1 MDESIN
7 IEVVDKVA
15 RTIKPEIIGI
25 GEASAT
31 AAPQVALL
39 SKQLQSFSGL
49 AQFRSMAADTNALAS
64 SINKLTSTQISAQL
78 ASDKLALSQS
88 KVALAQE
95 KLATQAAKTA
105 EAQSKANIAYLAE
118 ESALNKAVQAEQKAI
133 SSAADLS
140 KSIDAEAASYK
151 NLTNAQRE
159 SITKAAGV
167 ASSEPIMAANHT
179 GAGPAAANA
188 ATLAAQVKASA
199 QSTEEQLANDAKL
212 KASSDKLLSSIDGKY
227 AAQLKWNKVLTD
239 AKALN
244 AAGVLSEQEFAT
256 VQNAVKKG
264 ITDVGTAAKGS
275 STVVRE
281 LFSEVREASNGNFT
295 RLAGSLSITAQAL
308 GLVSLALTPVG
319 ILLIAAAGAAAL
331 FTTEFT
337 KGSVEANQ
345 FANQLK
351 LQGNYADLTTKSWQ
365 DMAVAIGQA
374 TDTTTASNT
383 KLIASLAS
391 TNNYTT
397 DQIKSLVTA
406 SDELSKATGQNASD
420 ILASFAKMS
429 EGPGNFA
436 AEFQKQYQGVITP
449 TQVAYIQQLEARGQK
464 EEAIASLIKDIT
476 DGIAKNA
483 VDNSNVIYKAWIHAY
498 NGISNYFQG
507 LKQVSAQAAQ
517 SPADALAATIKA
529 QQASLTNMP
538 QLIVNGQNVD
548 PAKTKAGLQTIIDQ
562 EKARLAVMVQQNA
575 AAQQTTV
582 ATKKGQDLLDGIK
595 SDYSGVV
602 DDQQGLNNAVA
613 KYTSNLKAAKA
624 LSENALVSPALRK
637 QAADAYTR
645 LSSDQADAMKR
656 LQQQYTPNS
665 VKDDKTA
672 DSAAK
677 AAARKAAEL
686 AAQQQKAITKT
697 VNDLNGELNDIA
709 GEGVSGAISKRM
721 TDITNS
727 LLTHNVTLKDTAGN
741 YNALGKQ
748 ILGLITANETQKPI
762 QAIINQLYAD
772 GEGAIAKYNDTLA
785 ATKQA
790 VDKQYISQEQANV
803 VNNKALETLDNT
815 LDPLRQYNKAI
826 SDQNDL
832 LQYYG
837 RNLTIQTKAQQLF
850 NSAVS
855 AGAAKSTD
863 SIQPYVQQ
871 AKSQLDAQDM
881 QSAKGNI
888 SNNSFEE
895 QNRQLQVQVDAYKQL
910 GITTS
915 EAANNV
921 RDLVTSQKELAVQAS
936 KGSWSDVAETS
947 VTKLISG
954 FKNVKSSVLDL
965 SSTFLNDFSN
975 GIANSIGAA
984 IAGTQSLGDSLR
996 QLGQTLISEVI
1007 AALIK
1012 MGIQWALNATIGRA
1026 LSAAAVAGT
1035 TAEAVATAAAWAPA
1049 AALASLAT
1057 LGTNS
1062 APAAAALATT
1072 TALAEGTALLGAVG
1086 FATGGYTGNMAT
1098 SAIAGVVHGQEYV
1111 FDAAATNRIGVGNL
1125 EAMRNGRLNPAP
1137 ANDNR
1142 GPNITIKPEPGV
1154 YVEPQQTP
1162 DGHIEMIAR
1171 RVSSQD
1177 FGKNMQSELGNPN
1190 TKSSKAMNSAYK
1202 VRRNR

>member
-25 GEASAT
+25 GEAAQNAYMQIAKLKAELGITSTSALTTATSNFAKAESDVARQT
-31 AAPQVALL
+31 AAAAKALD
-39 SKQLQSFSGL
+39 QQTA
-49 AQFRSMAADTNALAS
+49 AQKR
-64 SINKLTSTQISAQL
+64 LTS
-78 ASDKLALSQS
+78 
-88 KVALAQE
+88 
-95 KLATQAAKTA
+95 
-105 EAQSKANIAYLAE
+105 
-118 ESALNKAVQAEQKAI
+118 
-133 SSAADLS
+133 
-140 KSIDAEAASYK
+140 
-151 NLTNAQRE
+151 AQRE
-159 SITKAAGV
+159 SIAKAAGV
-167 ASSEPIMAANHT
+167 ATSAPVMGAINT
-179 GAGPAAANA
+179 GAGLGAADAAAAAAMAKEARDAETSVASFA
-188 ATLAAQVKASA
+188 ATSVPLFTKIKASA
-199 QSTEEQLANDAKL
+199 ASTYDTVKDAFFHVGGQVGSILGSGGAAAVEKD
-212 KASSDKLLSSIDGKY
+212 AAAIDKVGKS
-227 AAQLKWNKVLTD
+227 
-239 AKALN
+239 AL
-244 AAGVLSEQEFAT
+244 
-256 VQNAVKKG
+256 
-264 ITDVGTAAKGS
+264 GS
-275 STVVRE
+275 SLFIRE
-281 LFSEVREASNGNFT
+281 LVTEVREGSRGDFT
-295 RLAGSLSITAQAL
+295 RMAGTASLLAQSLGLLEVILPVAITGFIGLYAAHKDFNDAVAKSQLKDYANSLGLTEKEMRKFSDTTADASGNLKEVNNIQVTWMDTIKGFGDTFSDLVKQQDLPDIAGFFSNQFDQILAGAKYFASGLYGLIVGSVNAVGVIILELPDVISQAYTNAVNFVASAVEAIVNKTIDAFNALSQGAHTVLAGVGLADPLSEAVSIQHIQL
-308 GLVSLALTPVG
+308 GKMVEQN
-319 ILLIAAAGAAAL
+319 AGAAQQMGKDIGDGYTDAIA
-331 FTTEFT
+331 EGD
-337 KGSVEANQ
+337 KG
-345 FANQLK
+345 
-351 LQGNYADLTTKSWQ
+351 LTTF
-365 DMAVAIGQA
+365 
-374 TDTTTASNT
+374 
-383 KLIASLAS
+383 
-391 TNNYTT
+391 Y
-397 DQIKSLVTA
+397 
-406 SDELSKATGQNASD
+406 SKWRT
-420 ILASFAKMS
+420 
-429 EGPGNFA
+429 
-436 AEFQKQYQGVITP
+436 
-449 TQVAYIQQLEARGQK
+449 
-464 EEAIASLIKDIT
+464 
-476 DGIAKNA
+476 
-483 VDNSNVIYKAWIHAY
+483 
-498 NGISNYFQG
+498 
-507 LKQVSAQAAQ
+507 
-517 SPADALAATIKA
+517 
-529 QQASLTNMP
+529 
-538 QLIVNGQNVD
+538 
-548 PAKTKAGLQTIIDQ
+548 
-562 EKARLAVMVQQNA
+562 
-575 AAQQTTV
+575 
-582 ATKKGQDLLDGIK
+582 
-595 SDYSGVV
+595 
-602 DDQQGLNNAVA
+602 
-613 KYTSNLKAAKA
+613 
-624 LSENALVSPALRK
+624 
-637 QAADAYTR
+637 
-645 LSSDQADAMKR
+645 
-656 LQQQYTPNS
+656 NS
-665 VKDDKTA
+665 VKEA
-672 DSAAK
+672 MV
-677 AAARKAAEL
+677 RE
-686 AAQQQKAITKT
+686 KAIADAIKANRNPTKPKEDRQGDAIAKT
-697 VNDLNGELNDIA
+697 IRDLNGQISNLGNV
-709 GEGVSGAISKRM
+709 GVPGAISQQM
-721 TDITNS
+721 TDITNT
-727 LLTHNVTLKDTAGN
+727 LATHKVDLNSAAYANLR
-741 YNALGKQ
+741 KQ
-748 ILGLITANETQKPI
+748 ILGLVTDYQTQKPVY
-762 QAIINQLYAD
+762 AEVSALYEQ
-772 GEGAIAKYNDTLA
+772 GTGALEKYNDTLA
-785 ATKQA
+785 ATKIA
-790 VDKQYISQEQANV
+790 VDKGYISQQQADV
-803 VNNKALETLDNT
+803 VNNKALETLDNA

-895 QNRQLQVQVDAYKQL
+895 QNRQLQVQIDAYKQL

-921 RDLVTSQKELAVQAS
+921 RDLVTSQKELAVQAG

-1086 FATGGYTGNMAT
+1086 FATGGYTGNMAA

-1142 GPNITIKPEPGV
+1142 GPSVVIKPEPGV